1 MVFLLFELHSVEEDV
16 TIFEQTVQ
24 DPMTD
29 SHRRTQND
37 RNVLEQNKKQELK
50 ISKNVIKFSFNNN
63 FASTLVWL

>member
-37 RNVLEQNKKQELK
+37 RNVLEQNNEDEPR
-50 ISKNVIKFSFNNN
+50 
-63 FASTLVWL
+63 T

>member
-37 RNVLEQNKKQELK
+37 RNVLEQNNEDEPRTWNLN
-50 ISKNVIKFSFNNN
+50 IIKLS
-63 FASTLVWL
+63 

>member
-37 RNVLEQNKKQELK
+37 RNVLEQNNEDEPRTWNLNIIKLSWKQMLLL
-50 ISKNVIKFSFNNN
+50 
-63 FASTLVWL
+63 A